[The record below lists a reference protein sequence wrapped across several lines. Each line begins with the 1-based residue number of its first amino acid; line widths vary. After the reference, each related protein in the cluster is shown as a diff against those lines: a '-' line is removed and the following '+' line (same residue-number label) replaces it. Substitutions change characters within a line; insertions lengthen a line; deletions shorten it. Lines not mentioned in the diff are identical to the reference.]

1 MADFDNT
8 RITKE
13 MLVKAGEC
21 KSSEELMEL
30 AKTEGIEIT
39 KEEAEAYLG
48 ELQEYELD
56 EETLEKIAGGAS
68 CYMIDGCAFKCG
80 TLKAC

>member
-1 MADFDNT
+1 MADFDKT

-21 KSSEELMEL
+21 KNPEELMEL

-56 EETLEKIAGGAS
+56 EETLEKIAGGKS
-68 CYMIDGCAFKCG
+68 CYMVDGCSFKCG
-80 TLKAC
+80 TLKDC